1 MSSSRHTD
9 RSHLESLQRII
20 DNIPRIVDHDF
31 LRAIG
36 KELQKALIDGLSL
49 GTEHAT
55 DRAKMY
61 LAEDADVSTQRHA
74 LKQRKDRLDGVLKKL
89 YDFGM

>member
-1 MSSSRHTD
+1 MLTYPIT
-9 RSHLESLQRII
+9 QRII
-20 DNIPRIVDHDF
+20 DNIPRIIDHDF
-31 LRAIG
+31 LFAIG
-36 KELQKALIDGLSL
+36 KDLQKSLIDGLSL

-61 LAEDADVSTQRHA
+61 LAEDADVATQRQF
-74 LKQRKDRLDGVLKKL
+74 LKQKKDRLDGVLKKL